1 MDSIPLGEGKEA
13 GCDMDRKIEDRKI
26 GYSFETIA
34 KPRLAER
41 RNPCGVMDGGLFPRR
56 KDCGAPTFAIASF
69 SCPQCSCPYS
79 GTWEPRASCANRQ
92 NLFAVVM
99 RIYDSVA

>member
-1 MDSIPLGEGKEA
+1 MDSIPLGEGKET

-26 GYSFETIA
+26 GYSFEPIA

-56 KDCGAPTFAIASF
+56 KDCGAPTFAIAYPNSQLKCLTALPTNGCVRV
-69 SCPQCSCPYS
+69 SLI
-79 GTWEPRASCANRQ
+79 TLTR
-92 NLFAVVM
+92 FATFH
-99 RIYDSVA
+99 RLRCR